1 MINLGQIHTRRP
13 MIHRSHK
20 PVISSKR
27 EGKKTRMEHS
37 RFEVLFSKACCGR
50 RCGLLS
56 SSFAPFFGFS
66 STLFLHCS
74 FACLCHVRVSLL
86 RFPSLFTLLFS
97 FFRLLCSLIWFLHYA
112 IARSHATYFAHN
124 RETKVPVYVSVLT
137 PLFLHALLCSV
148 FLAVVSGLLSC
159 FLGLVL

>member
-1 MINLGQIHTRRP
+1 MLRLHARFLRYQSSLMHACLFFTQQKETSSSTIKKQQMRNLGQIHTRRP

-20 PVISSKR
+20 PVITSKR

-56 SSFAPFFGFS
+56 CSFAPFFGFS

-97 FFRLLCSLIWFLHYA
+97 FFA
-112 IARSHATYFAHN
+112 
-124 RETKVPVYVSVLT
+124 
-137 PLFLHALLCSV
+137 
-148 FLAVVSGLLSC
+148 C
-159 FLGLVL
+159 FVR